1 MADPEVRLYGA
12 ADSTNRQNAAENGM
26 RGEGASDAAGSTYR
40 RDVALA
46 GQPAIVVEET
56 SGVAFAEAA
65 RADPPMVRTTS
76 GSMLPWLL
84 VALVLGYGAGQ
95 LRRRQPK
102 VAVTPP
108 VRTATRPETVV
119 PAALTRIPGE
129 PGGFSQVRDAG
140 QEQIRDPEDRW
151 SAIDEA
157 SDESFP
163 ASDPPSNSMPGRW

>member
-1 MADPEVRLYGA
+1 MADPEVKLYGA
-12 ADSTNRQNAAENGM
+12 ADSSNRQDAAENGM
-26 RGEGASDAAGSTYR
+26 RGEGASDVASPAYR
-40 RDVALA
+40 RDVTLP

-65 RADPPMVRTTS
+65 RADSPVPRTAS

-84 VALVLGYGAGQ
+84 VTLVLGYGAGQ
-95 LRRRQPK
+95 LRRRRPEA
-102 VAVTPP
+102 VVTPP
-108 VRTATRPETVV
+108 IRTATEPVPVV

-140 QEQIRDPEDRW
+140 QDQIRDPADRW
-151 SAIDEA
+151 STIDEA

-163 ASDPPSNSMPGRW
+163 ASDPPSNSMPGR